1 MATLENQTPVFLL
14 RNMLKFILSSSE
26 LADDMLLSML
36 VGLCKELLP
45 FKMTDHLPNEISI
58 PSVTELFKSGVC
70 FSPINGIMNIRFDDN
85 MFTFRLPVI
94 SLDVNT
100 GHSKKLGSVA
110 YEACKA
116 FGPLI
121 LTRYT
126 ELMNSIIDTADD
138 AKFLKEIGIIINQ
151 LKSDKDVANLWN
163 GMSKSINLTKVPFLD
178 KVINDMN
185 KYHSGR
191 LKSKTL

>member
-1 MATLENQTPVFLL
+1 
-14 RNMLKFILSSSE
+14 
-26 LADDMLLSML
+26 
-36 VGLCKELLP
+36 
-45 FKMTDHLPNEISI
+45 
-58 PSVTELFKSGVC
+58 
-70 FSPINGIMNIRFDDN
+70 MNIRFDDN

-178 KVINDMN
+178 KKMGKPNAPFKTPRKRVLKPLVIRR
-185 KYHSGR
+185 SPR
-191 LKSKTL
+191 LMGKIKLPFSCTLEKPIAFGDDEPDFSDSIET